1 MMSEQQ
7 LLGSG
12 ADGQFLADF
21 RSLAEAASFSGEQK
35 YPARVLGALAQFLV
49 GRGGAGH
56 RDTPLFELCHLVNI
70 VAGAAGA
77 DTGSALDNLL
87 NDRWRFFFGQD
98 RVTAAGCR
106 AELQALQARS
116 GWRRA
121 GFAWA
126 ENGVAVSYGD
136 DVFTVTY
143 GRMPFLLALFEFLA
157 GMDNFTFHQALNDL
171 LDQMAEMGDSPRAIQ
186 DGANGIAVAL
196 RRYRNAHLEQ
206 GMHDEAFTA
215 ILDYLRQRGDERN
228 CNLADDDILEFWR
241 RHNGGDFRTYRKAFT
256 RFADFTAAMAVSQA
270 RRQGEGA
277 APLGGARDLGEVEP
291 DDMHHSSAALGDL
304 AGWTDPLALLDAGP
318 AAEIKFFTQ
327 SGEREPL
334 APLAA
339 FGPFA
344 RQLPLA
350 FSRYLAFGTVQ
361 AAITTA
367 LQFHPGRAVE
377 ARLLSCAAAEPY
389 AERRQLYQKLQ
400 GHLAR
405 LRKAAFHAL
414 TQVGDQLGD
423 QAGGWTGVGRGTAV
437 TALAVMT
444 PERLFELARREL
456 DGGREPS
463 AAQMAVL
470 SEDAAKVFRTLSR
483 RGFEAEALAD
493 EGRQEGFRVGAGV
506 LSALGDVLNGYLG
519 GLDGLDQDSGL
530 DTLFAADSAVFAT
543 EFGKLYG
550 ARDD

>member
-21 RSLAEAASFSGEQK
+21 SSLAEAASVSGEQK
-35 YPARVLGALAQFLV
+35 YPARALAALAQFLV

-70 VAGAAGA
+70 VAGAVGGEAGSGP
-77 DTGSALDNLL
+77 DTIL
-87 NDRWRFFFGQD
+87 NDRWGFFLGQD
-98 RVTAAGCR
+98 HVTAAGCR

-116 GWRRA
+116 GWCRA
-121 GFAWA
+121 GFSWA

-143 GRMPFLLALFEFLA
+143 GRMPFLAALFEFLA
-157 GMDNFTFHQALNDL
+157 GMDDFSFHQALNDL
-171 LDQMAEMGDSPRAIQ
+171 LDRMVASGDSLRAIQ
-186 DGANGIAVAL
+186 DGANGIAAAM

-215 ILDYLRQRGDERN
+215 ILDYLRQRGEGQN

-256 RFADFTAAMAVSQA
+256 RFADFTAAMASVQA
-270 RRQGEGA
+270 RGQGEGA
-277 APLGGARDLGEVEP
+277 APLGAARDLGEVEP
-291 DDMHHSSAALGDL
+291 DDVNHSTAALGDL
-304 AGWTDPLALLDAGP
+304 AGWSDPLALLDSGP

-344 RQLPLA
+344 RRLPLA
-350 FSRYLAFGTVQ
+350 FSRYLAFGAVQ

-389 AERRQLYQKLQ
+389 AARRQLYERLRD
-400 GHLAR
+400 HLAR

-414 TQVGDQLGD
+414 TQVGNQLGD
-423 QAGGWTGVGRGTAV
+423 QAGGWTGVGRGAAV

-444 PERLFELARREL
+444 PERLFELARREV
-456 DGGREPS
+456 DDGREPS
-463 AAQMAVL
+463 AAQMVAL
-470 SEDAAKVFRTLSR
+470 TKDAAKAFRNISR

-530 DTLFAADSAVFAT
+530 DALFAADSAIFAT
-543 EFGKLYG
+543 EFDKLYG
-550 ARDD
+550 VRDD